1 MFERTRVFIQNVRTH
16 SSVSALNH
24 AGHIGF
30 PLSRYKRLWS
40 GACLD
45 MNTTTTS
52 IYVMPPPPARFVR
65 RCRGPMQ
72 HPLFPEPKGADM
84 DYEADTRFVVDDS
97 VIIPDVPSPASL
109 V

>member
-1 MFERTRVFIQNVRTH
+1 MFEHTQVFIQNVRIH

-24 AGHIGF
+24 AGHIGL
-30 PLSRYKRLWS
+30 PPSRYKRLCS

-52 IYVMPPPPARFVR
+52 IYVMPPPPARYVR
-65 RCRGPMQ
+65 RTGPVL
-72 HPLFPEPKGADM
+72 HPLFPEPKGAGV
-84 DYEADTRFVVDDS
+84 DYEADMGSALDDS
-97 VIIPDVPSPASL
+97 CIMPDIPSPASL